1 MKALLEVQG
10 KTLGWSLSLQPF
22 PPPDARTLG
31 PHPPLPCR
39 PRAFTSPRPLL
50 SVRAHVPGPSGPQ
63 EVTQG
68 LGVLL
73 GLVSLKLAPWVTL
86 GARRGTGGAGEP
98 LLLGGPR
105 GRAPPHPSVPG
116 SGSRPPPAS
125 VGSLGSSSGATSP
138 TWTTAPLVPGAAQEV
153 GGEGRRHDSR

>member
-10 KTLGWSLSLQPF
+10 RTLGWSLSLEPF

-39 PRAFTSPRPLL
+39 PRALTSPRPLL
-50 SVRAHVPGPSGPQ
+50 SVRAHVPGSSVPQ

-68 LGVLL
+68 LGVFL

-105 GRAPPHPSVPG
+105 GRAPPRPSVPG
-116 SGSRPPPAS
+116 SDSTAAACQCGLIGLFLRGHQPDLDHST
-125 VGSLGSSSGATSP
+125 VGPWSCSG
-138 TWTTAPLVPGAAQEV
+138 
-153 GGEGRRHDSR
+153 GGR